1 MPAIIFLT
9 ACWLVIP
16 WLATASSLSLPL
28 LLLLL
33 TPPLVVIADR
43 VQP

>member
-16 WLATASSLSLPL
+16 ASSLS
-28 LLLLL
+28 LLL

>member
-16 WLATASSLSLPL
+16 WLAAASSLPLP

>member
-16 WLATASSLSLPL
+16 ASSLSLPL